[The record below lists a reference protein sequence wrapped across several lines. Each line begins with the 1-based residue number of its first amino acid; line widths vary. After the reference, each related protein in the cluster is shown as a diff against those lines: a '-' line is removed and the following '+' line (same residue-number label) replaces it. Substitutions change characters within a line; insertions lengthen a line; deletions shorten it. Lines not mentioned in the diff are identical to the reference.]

1 MDATCLTVGGF
12 FQPSVAWALMEQSG
26 SPEIR
31 LVQCFLWLFP
41 QPAYSCF
48 HTLDEESG

>member
-12 FQPSVAWALMEQSG
+12 FQPSVAWALIEQSG

-31 LVQCFLWLFP
+31 LVQCFLWLFHS
-41 QPAYSCF
+41 QPIRVF
-48 HTLDEESG
+48 ILLKV